1 MVAPYTSHQLYFN
14 LKKKSLAII
23 KKTTKE
29 FVLSAPPHSTH
40 TKTKT
45 PPPTDSQDNLPFS
58 IPRVISEAS

>member
-29 FVLSAPPHSTH
+29 FALSVPPHSTH

-45 PPPTDSQDNLPFS
+45 PPPIDSQDNLPFS
-58 IPRVISEAS
+58 IPRVISGAS